1 MMHEVAMLSL
11 VRRALD
17 RLRANR
23 APWQDYVIGAGL
35 AFDPLPSRRRP
46 YEDSDRIALAA
57 DLLQLVRDRD
67 AVVAVGGPNA
77 ATIVAR
83 LLDRMDRGTR
93 G

>member
-1 MMHEVAMLSL
+1 MLSL

-46 YEDSDRIALAA
+46 YEDSDRIALAP

-67 AVVAVGGPNA
+67 AVLDNSDLFGTTPRTREKA
-77 ATIVAR
+77 A
-83 LLDRMDRGTR
+83 
-93 G
+93 